1 PDGVVAIENSAFDGC
16 DSLFSVVI
24 PAGVSTI
31 ENFAF
36 RRCGSLSTA
45 LFLGDAPSTF
55 GVRVFEDAAAD
66 FELRFIPSSSGF
78 TEPTWL
84 DFPSKALTP
93 TPTEPEIWL
102 LNNGYPMDTNLNDDP
117 NGDGV
122 NLLTAYALNLN
133 PRMNPGP
140 GLPKP
145 ELDSVNL
152 SITFFGGRGDITYR
166 VETSTDFQTWTTTG
180 VTTGA
185 PDADGLRTASIN
197 LGPGRQFLRLVI
209 QATF

>member
-1 PDGVVAIENSAFDGC
+1 
-16 DSLFSVVI
+16 
-24 PAGVSTI
+24 
-31 ENFAF
+31 
-36 RRCGSLSTA
+36 
-45 LFLGDAPSTF
+45 
-55 GVRVFEDAAAD
+55 
-66 FELRFIPSSSGF
+66 
-78 TEPTWL
+78 
-84 DFPSKALTP
+84 
-93 TPTEPEIWL
+93 
-102 LNNGYPMDTNLNDDP
+102 
-117 NGDGV
+117 
-122 NLLTAYALNLN
+122 
-133 PRMNPGP
+133 MNPGP